1 LIIGTDLEWTP
12 QGIDVLGLSW
22 ADGTKATATD
32 RNEQSLAQY
41 LDVLK
46 RADIVYTQ
54 NGLDADCRQLAREGI
69 DVSWLEPKIR
79 DTRILMHTIN
89 GHLAGTGSFDLR
101 SIVLLAGARQGIRF
115 PLDFKKYESD
125 LHATCAFDS
134 AAALWVAPTLERQ
147 IKQYNLEKTAAIAH
161 RCAPIF
167 ARMREQGVRLDKDV
181 LNKLYQARK
190 EKTAEIIE
198 KYHLWEERGKKVIK
212 KVPIWRSDKLLDIF
226 EGQFGIRPADRKRLT
241 WEKLA
246 KRSDITPE
254 AKQFAEAI
262 LDLGKGANDAHW
274 LGDASEGEDPSGGV
288 DFSKVDNDG
297 FIYPRYDLCGSPD
310 RPIAASPNVQNFPR
324 PKDDPRIVKLR
335 SAVVPLDPSHVL
347 LGVDFGSVETVT
359 NAFESKDMDRVRAV
373 YEGRISHEG
382 TAKLVGDAL
391 GLRLD
396 RGQGKAINHAFDKGE
411 SPFNLARRLFGSER
425 PSRQQVVQCEAIFKK
440 MLSEFPATAK
450 FRDELWDRAQQNP
463 LTVTNCFGRR
473 LMCFSRSK
481 YGDTNDRFA
490 KHNPYRK
497 YWCSCGACSPRRDR
511 WKYAIA
517 FLGRSA
523 ALDALLRVMS
533 TIWYEKRLDEFSL
546 PYLEVHDELQFSVP
560 REKAEFYKQR
570 ALEAFTMKH
579 DELGGLALTAE
590 AQIGDNWSEAH

>member
-1 LIIGTDLEWTP
+1 MIIGSDLEWSK

-22 ADGTKATATD
+22 ADGSMASATD
-32 RNEQSLAQY
+32 RNERSLNEY
-41 LDVLK
+41 LDILR
-46 RADIVYTQ
+46 RAEVVYGQ
-54 NGLDADCRQLAREGI
+54 NFLDADCRQMAREGI
-69 DVSWLEPKIR
+69 DVSWLEPKVR
-79 DTRILMHTIN
+79 DTRLLMHTIN

-101 SIVLLAGARQGIRF
+101 SIVLLAGARQGHRF

-125 LHATCAFDS
+125 LHATCAMDS

-147 IKQYNLEKTAAIAH
+147 ISQYKLEGTVRIAH
-161 RCAPIF
+161 LCAPIF
-167 ARMREQGVRLDKDV
+167 ARMREQGVKLDRGV
-181 LNKLYQARK
+181 LDALYRARK
-190 EKTAEIIE
+190 AKTAEIIE

-212 KVPIWRSDKLLDIF
+212 RVPIWRSDKLLDVYQQ
-226 EGQFGIRPADRKRLT
+226 QFGIRPADRKRKT

-246 KRSDITPE
+246 ATTDLGLE
-254 AKQFAEAI
+254 AKEFAEAI

-274 LGDASEGEDPSGGV
+274 LGDAEEGEDGV
-288 DFSKVDNDG
+288 DFSKVSEDG

-310 RPIAASPNVQNFPR
+310 RAITAGPNIQNFPR
-324 PKDDPRIVKLR
+324 PKDDPRIIKLR

-359 NAFESKDMDRVRAV
+359 NAFESHDMDRVQAV

-382 TAKLVGDAL
+382 TASLVGNAL
-391 GLRLD
+391 GLSLD

-411 SPFNLARRLFGSER
+411 SPFNLARRLFGTER
-425 PSRQQVVQCEAIFKK
+425 PSRQQTTQCEAIFRK
-440 MLSEFPATAK
+440 MLNEFPATSR
-450 FRDELWDRAQQNP
+450 FRDELWERAQQNP
-463 LTVTNCFGRR
+463 LVVTNCFGRR
-473 LMCFSRSK
+473 LLCFSRAK

-497 YWCSCGACSPRRDR
+497 YWCSCSACAPRRDR

-523 ALDALLRVMS
+523 AFDALLRVMS

-546 PYLEVHDELQFSVP
+546 PYLEVHDELDYSIP
-560 REKAEFYKQR
+560 TEKAEYYKQR

-590 AQIGDNWSEAH
+590 AKLGNNWAEAH